1 MSAGPAVGEDLLRDL
16 APQVLARLVRTYGT
30 GQFDVCEDAVQDALL
45 AAYRQW
51 PADPPSDP
59 LAWLVTTARRRYVDR
74 VRTDS
79 RRRDREVREALLAEP
94 LSTSPAGPEAAGPEA
109 AGPETARSPA
119 DDSLLLLQL
128 CCHPALARP
137 AQVALTL
144 RAVAGLSTAQIANV
158 HQLPEATVAQRITRA
173 KRRLAEL
180 GGDLPR
186 PRDAAERLGPVLD
199 VLYAMLTEAHHT
211 TSGTPAR
218 DTGLAAEAI
227 HLARLLRQ
235 AMPGDPEV
243 AGLLA
248 LMLLTESRGPARQ
261 AADGTLV
268 PLDEQDRTRW
278 DQALVRDGIRLVEA
292 TVPGAAP
299 GPYLLQAC
307 IAALHAEAPDT
318 ASTDWSEILALY
330 DVLEVVTG
338 RQNPTIT
345 LNRIVA
351 EAQVHGDG
359 PALDSLSGLERA
371 HPGLPRLDA
380 VRAHLLARA
389 GRTADA
395 ADAYRRAARATR
407 NLAEQQYLQ
416 RRLRELLTGPS

>member
-1 MSAGPAVGEDLLRDL
+1 MSPRPAVGEDLLRDL
-16 APQVLARLVRTYGT
+16 APQVLARLVRTHGA

-74 VRTDS
+74 VRADS

-94 LSTSPAGPEAAGPEA
+94 LSTTLTGVEPGADVGA
-109 AGPETARSPA
+109 SPA

-144 RAVAGLSTAQIANV
+144 RAVAGLTTAQIANV

-180 GGDLPR
+180 GGNLPR
-186 PRDAAERLGPVLD
+186 PRDAAERLSPVLD
-199 VLYAMLTEAHHT
+199 VLYVMLTESHHT

-218 DTGLAAEAI
+218 DTDLAAEAI

-235 AMPGDPEV
+235 ALPADPEV

-248 LMLLTESRGPARQ
+248 LMLLTASRGPARQ
-261 AADGTLV
+261 ADDGALV
-268 PLDEQDRTRW
+268 PLDEQDRSRW
-278 DQALVRDGIRLVEA
+278 DQALLREGIALVET
-292 TVPGAAP
+292 TVPGAVP

-307 IAALHAEAPDT
+307 IAALHAEAADT

-330 DVLEVVTG
+330 GVLEVVTG

-359 PALDSLSGLERA
+359 PALDSLTDLERA

-389 GRTADA
+389 GRTAEA
-395 ADAYRRAARATR
+395 ADAYRRAARATL
-407 NLAEQQYLQ
+407 NLAEQQYLN
-416 RRLRELLTGPS
+416 RRLRALLTGPP

>member
-1 MSAGPAVGEDLLRDL
+1 MSAGPGVGEDLLRDL

-51 PADPPSDP
+51 PAEPPADP

-74 VRTDS
+74 VRADS
-79 RRRDREVREALLAEP
+79 RRRDREAREALLAEP
-94 LSTSPAGPEAAGPEA
+94 LGGSPAGPETAG
-109 AGPETARSPA
+109 SPA

-128 CCHPALARP
+128 CCHPALPRT

-158 HQLPEATVAQRITRA
+158 QQLPEATVAQRITRA

-218 DTGLAAEAI
+218 DTDLAAEAI
-227 HLARLLRQ
+227 HLARLLHQ
-235 AMPGDPEV
+235 ALPSDPEV

-261 AADGTLV
+261 AADGALV

-278 DQALVRDGIRLVEA
+278 DQALVREGIRLVEA

-307 IAALHAEAPDT
+307 VAALHAEAPDT

-330 DVLEVVTG
+330 GVLEVVTG

-359 PALDSLSGLERA
+359 AALDSLAGLERV
-371 HPGLPRLDA
+371 HPGLPRLHA

-389 GRTADA
+389 GRKSEA

-407 NLAEQQYLQ
+407 NLAERQYLQ
-416 RRLRELLTGPS
+416 GRLRAL

>member
-1 MSAGPAVGEDLLRDL
+1 
-16 APQVLARLVRTYGT
+16 
-30 GQFDVCEDAVQDALL
+30 
-45 AAYRQW
+45 
-51 PADPPSDP
+51 
-59 LAWLVTTARRRYVDR
+59 R
-74 VRTDS
+74 VRADS

-94 LSTSPAGPEAAGPEA
+94 LSMSPAGPRTAG
-109 AGPETARSPA
+109 SPA

-128 CCHPALARP
+128 CCHPALPRP

-180 GGDLPR
+180 SGDLPR

-218 DTGLAAEAI
+218 DTDLAAEAI

-235 AMPGDPEV
+235 ALPGDPEV
-243 AGLLA
+243 TGLLA

-261 AADGTLV
+261 AADGGLV
-268 PLDEQDRTRW
+268 PLDEQDRTCW
-278 DQALVRDGIRLVEA
+278 DQTLVREGIRLVEA

-330 DVLEVVTG
+330 DVLDVVTG

-359 PALDSLSGLERA
+359 PALDALAGLERA

-389 GRTADA
+389 GR
-395 ADAYRRAARATR
+395 
-407 NLAEQQYLQ
+407 
-416 RRLRELLTGPS
+416 

>member
-1 MSAGPAVGEDLLRDL
+1 MNPGPGVGEDLLREL
-16 APQVLARLVRTYGT
+16 APQVLARLVRTHGA

-74 VRTDS
+74 VRADS
-79 RRRDREVREALLAEP
+79 RRRDREAREALLAHP
-94 LSTSPAGPEAAGPEA
+94 LSTPDGADPGAFPHA
-109 AGPETARSPA
+109 SPA

-144 RAVAGLSTAQIANV
+144 RAVAGLTTAQIANV

-186 PRDAAERLGPVLD
+186 PRDAAERLSPVLD

-218 DTGLAAEAI
+218 DTDLAAEAI

-235 AMPGDPEV
+235 ALPEDPEV

-248 LMLLTESRGPARQ
+248 LMLLTASRGPARQ
-261 AADGTLV
+261 ADDGSLV

-278 DQALVRDGIRLVEA
+278 DPALVREGVALVEA

-307 IAALHAEAPDT
+307 VAALHAEAADT
-318 ASTDWSEILALY
+318 ASTDWSEIVALY
-330 DVLEVVTG
+330 GVLDVVTG
-338 RQNPTIT
+338 RKNPTIA

-359 PALDSLSGLERA
+359 AALASLDDLGRQ

-380 VRAHLLARA
+380 VRAHLLERL
-389 GRTADA
+389 GRTTEA
-395 ADAYRRAARATR
+395 ADAYRQAARSTL

-416 RRLRELLTGPS
+416 RRLRALQGVRLR

>member
-1 MSAGPAVGEDLLRDL
+1 MNPGPAVGEDLLREL
-16 APQVLARLVRTYGT
+16 APQVLARLVRTHGA

-74 VRTDS
+74 VRVDS
-79 RRRDREVREALLAEP
+79 RRREREAREALLAHP
-94 LSTSPAGPEAAGPEA
+94 LSTPPDGADPDA
-109 AGPETARSPA
+109 SPA

-144 RAVAGLSTAQIANV
+144 RAVAGLTTAQIANV
-158 HQLPEATVAQRITRA
+158 LQLPETTVAQRITRA

-186 PRDAAERLGPVLD
+186 PRDAAERLSPVLD
-199 VLYAMLTEAHHT
+199 VLYVMLTEAHHT

-218 DTGLAAEAI
+218 DTDLAAEAI
-227 HLARLLRQ
+227 HLARLLRR
-235 AMPGDPEV
+235 ALPNDPEV
-243 AGLLA
+243 SGLLA
-248 LMLLTESRGPARQ
+248 LMLLTASRGPARQ
-261 AADGTLV
+261 ADDGSLV

-278 DQALVRDGIRLVEA
+278 DQTLVREGVALVEA

-307 IAALHAEAPDT
+307 IAALHAEATDT

-330 DVLEVVTG
+330 GVLEVVTG
-338 RQNPTIT
+338 RRNPTIA

-351 EAQVHGDG
+351 EAQVLGDDA
-359 PALDSLSGLERA
+359 ALASLDDLERQ

-380 VRAHLLARA
+380 VRAHLLERQ
-389 GRTADA
+389 GRTAQA
-395 ADAYRRAARATR
+395 ADAYRHAARATR

-416 RRLRELLTGPS
+416 RRLRALRTP

>member
-1 MSAGPAVGEDLLRDL
+1 VTPATTEGEDLLRDL
-16 APQVLARLVRTYGT
+16 APQVLARLVRSYGP

-51 PADPPSDP
+51 PADPPSNP
-59 LAWLVTTARRRYVDR
+59 LAWLVTSARRRYVDR
-74 VRTDS
+74 IRSDS
-79 RRRDREVREALLAEP
+79 RRREREARDALLHEP
-94 LSTSPAGPEAAGPEA
+94 LNEPLTGADAGL
-109 AGPETARSPA
+109 SPA

-128 CCHPALARP
+128 CCHPALPRP

-144 RAVAGLSTAQIANV
+144 RAVAGLTTAQIANV

-173 KRRLAEL
+173 KRRLTEL

-199 VLYAMLTEAHHT
+199 VLYAMQTEAHHT

-218 DTGLAAEAI
+218 DTDLAAEAI
-227 HLARLLRQ
+227 HLARLLHQ
-235 AMPGDPEV
+235 ALPDDPEV

-261 AADGTLV
+261 AADGSLI

-278 DQALVRDGIRLVEA
+278 DLTLAHEGIALVEA
-292 TVPGAAP
+292 TAPGAAP

-318 ASTDWSEILALY
+318 GSTDWAEILALY
-330 DVLEVVTG
+330 DVLQIVTG
-338 RQNPTIT
+338 RGNPTIA

-359 PALDSLSGLERA
+359 SALDSLNLLEQA

-380 VRAHLLARA
+380 VRAHLLERQ
-389 GRTADA
+389 GRSVEA
-395 ADAYRRAARATR
+395 ADTYRRAVRATR

-416 RRLRELLTGPS
+416 RRLRSITRPNP

>member
-1 MSAGPAVGEDLLRDL
+1 MTHRTTDGGEDLLRDL
-16 APQVLARLVRTYGT
+16 APQVLARLVRSSGT

-45 AAYRQW
+45 AAHTQW
-51 PADPPSDP
+51 PADPPSDA
-59 LAWLVTTARRRYVDR
+59 LAWLVSVARRRYVDR
-74 VRTDS
+74 VRSDS
-79 RRRDREVREALLAEP
+79 RRRDRETREALLAEP
-94 LSTSPAGPEAAGPEA
+94 LAGPLAAPPDDVDPG
-109 AGPETARSPA
+109 GSPA

-128 CCHPALARP
+128 CCHPALPRP

-144 RAVAGLSTAQIANV
+144 RAVAGLTTAQIANV

-180 GGDLPR
+180 GGELPR
-186 PRDAAERLGPVLD
+186 PRDAAERLSPVLD

-218 DTGLAAEAI
+218 DTDLAAEAV
-227 HLARLLRQ
+227 HLARLLHQ
-235 AMPGDPEV
+235 ALPDDPEV

-261 AADGTLV
+261 TDDGALV
-268 PLDEQDRTRW
+268 PLDEQDRTLW
-278 DQALVRDGIRLVEA
+278 NQALVREGIALVEA

-307 IAALHAEAPDT
+307 IAALHAEAPD
-318 ASTDWSEILALY
+318 AGSTDWTEILAIY
-330 DVLEVVTG
+330 DVLQVVTG
-338 RQNPTIT
+338 RGNPTIA
-345 LNRIVA
+345 LNRVVA

-359 PALDSLSGLERA
+359 HALDSLDELERA

-380 VRAHLLARA
+380 VRAHLLERQ
-389 GRTADA
+389 GRDAEA

-407 NLAEQQYLQ
+407 NLAEQQYLL
-416 RRLRELLTGPS
+416 RRLRMLARPTG

>member
-1 MSAGPAVGEDLLRDL
+1 MTPAATGGEDLLRDL
-16 APQVLARLVRTYGT
+16 APQVLARLVRSHGT

-45 AAYRQW
+45 AAHTQW

-59 LAWLVTTARRRYVDR
+59 LAWLVSVARRRYVDR
-74 VRTDS
+74 VRADS
-79 RRRDREVREALLAEP
+79 RRHDREVREALLAEP
-94 LSTSPAGPEAAGPEA
+94 LNVPLTGID
-109 AGPETARSPA
+109 ARPSPA
-119 DDSLLLLQL
+119 DDSLLLLEL
-128 CCHPALARP
+128 CCHPALPRP

-144 RAVAGLSTAQIANV
+144 RAVAGLTTAQIANV

-173 KRRLAEL
+173 KRRLADL

-186 PRDAAERLGPVLD
+186 PVDAAERLGPVLD
-199 VLYAMLTEAHHT
+199 VLYTMLTEAHHT

-218 DTGLAAEAI
+218 DTDLAAEAI
-227 HLARLLRQ
+227 HLAQLLHR
-235 AMPGDPEV
+235 ALPDDPEV

-261 AADGTLV
+261 AADGALV

-278 DQALVRDGIRLVEA
+278 DRSLAREGIALVEA
-292 TVPGAAP
+292 TAPGAAP

-318 ASTDWSEILALY
+318 ASTDWAEILALY
-330 DVLEVVTG
+330 DVLQIVTG
-338 RQNPTIT
+338 RGNPTIA

-351 EAQVHGDG
+351 EAQVHGAG
-359 PALDSLSGLERA
+359 PALDSLERLEQA

-380 VRAHLLARA
+380 VRAHLLERQGRA
-389 GRTADA
+389 PEA
-395 ADAYRRAARATR
+395 ADAYRRAARATH
-407 NLAEQQYLQ
+407 NLAEQQYLL
-416 RRLRELLTGPS
+416 RRLRTLKATTVGSPAEPPA

>member
-1 MSAGPAVGEDLLRDL
+1 MSPRPAVGEDLLRDL
-16 APQVLARLVRTYGT
+16 APQVLARLVRTHGT

-51 PADPPSDP
+51 PAGPPSDP

-74 VRTDS
+74 VRADS

-94 LSTSPAGPEAAGPEA
+94 LSTAPAGVEPGADVGA
-109 AGPETARSPA
+109 SPA

-144 RAVAGLSTAQIANV
+144 RAVAGLTTAQIANV

-186 PRDAAERLGPVLD
+186 PRDAAERLSPVLD

-218 DTGLAAEAI
+218 DTDLAAEAI

-235 AMPGDPEV
+235 ALPADPEV

-248 LMLLTESRGPARQ
+248 LMLLTASRGPARQ
-261 AADGTLV
+261 ADDGALV

-278 DQALVRDGIRLVEA
+278 DQALVREGVALVET

-307 IAALHAEAPDT
+307 IAALHAEAADT

-330 DVLEVVTG
+330 GVLEVVTG

-351 EAQVHGDG
+351 EAQVRGDE
-359 PALDSLSGLERA
+359 PALDSLADLERA

-389 GRTADA
+389 GRTAEA

-407 NLAEQQYLQ
+407 NLAEQQYLN
-416 RRLRELLTGPS
+416 RRLRALLTGSP

>member
-1 MSAGPAVGEDLLRDL
+1 MSRGSAVGEDLLRDL
-16 APQVLARLVRTYGT
+16 APQVLARLVRAYGT

-45 AAYRQW
+45 AAHRQW

-74 VRTDS
+74 VRADS

-94 LSTSPAGPEAAGPEA
+94 LSAAPAGAEPGAGV
-109 AGPETARSPA
+109 GPSPA

-144 RAVAGLSTAQIANV
+144 RAVAGLTTAQIANV
-158 HQLPEATVAQRITRA
+158 YQLPEATVAQRITRA

-186 PRDAAERLGPVLD
+186 PRDAAERLSPVLD

-218 DTGLAAEAI
+218 DTDLAAEAI

-235 AMPGDPEV
+235 ALPADPEV

-248 LMLLTESRGPARQ
+248 LMLLTASRGPARQ
-261 AADGTLV
+261 ADDGALV

-278 DQALVRDGIRLVEA
+278 DQALVREGVALVEA

-307 IAALHAEAPDT
+307 VAALHAEAADT

-330 DVLEVVTG
+330 GVLEVVTG

-351 EAQVHGDG
+351 EAQVRGDG
-359 PALDSLSGLERA
+359 PALDSLAELERA
-371 HPGLPRLDA
+371 QPGLPRLDA
-380 VRAHLLARA
+380 VRAHLLERQ
-389 GRTADA
+389 GRTTEA

-407 NLAEQQYLQ
+407 NLAEQQYLN
-416 RRLRELLTGPS
+416 RRLRALATEPR

>member
-1 MSAGPAVGEDLLRDL
+1 MNPGPGVGEDLLREL
-16 APQVLARLVRTYGT
+16 APQVLARLVRTHGT

-51 PADPPSDP
+51 PAEPPSDP

-74 VRTDS
+74 VRADS
-79 RRRDREVREALLAEP
+79 RRRDREAREALLAHP
-94 LSTSPAGPEAAGPEA
+94 LSTPPDGADPGA
-109 AGPETARSPA
+109 SPA

-144 RAVAGLSTAQIANV
+144 RAVAGLTTAQIANV
-158 HQLPEATVAQRITRA
+158 HQLPEGTVAQRITRA
-173 KRRLAEL
+173 KRQLAEL

-186 PRDAAERLGPVLD
+186 PRDAAERLSPVLD

-218 DTGLAAEAI
+218 DADLAAEAI

-235 AMPGDPEV
+235 ALPKDPEV

-248 LMLLTESRGPARQ
+248 LMLLTASRAPARQ
-261 AADGTLV
+261 ADDGSLV

-278 DQALVRDGIRLVEA
+278 DRALVREGVALVEA
-292 TVPGAAP
+292 TVPGAEP

-307 IAALHAEAPDT
+307 VAALHAEAADT

-330 DVLEVVTG
+330 GVLEVVTG

-351 EAQVHGDG
+351 EAQVRGDG
-359 PALDSLSGLERA
+359 AALASLDDLDRQ

-380 VRAHLLARA
+380 VRAHLLERL
-389 GRTADA
+389 GRTTEA
-395 ADAYRRAARATR
+395 ADAYRRAARSTH
-407 NLAEQQYLQ
+407 NLAEQQYLN
-416 RRLRELLTGPS
+416 RRLRALRPEPR

>member
-1 MSAGPAVGEDLLRDL
+1 MTPETTEGEDPLRDL
-16 APQVLARLVRTYGT
+16 APQVLARLVRTHGP

-45 AAYRQW
+45 AAHGQW

-59 LAWLVTTARRRYVDR
+59 LAWLVTAARRRYVDR
-74 VRTDS
+74 VRSDS
-79 RRRDREVREALLAEP
+79 RRRDREAREALLAAP
-94 LSTSPAGPEAAGPEA
+94 LHPLATSADAGL
-109 AGPETARSPA
+109 SPA
-119 DDSLLLLQL
+119 DDSLLLLEL
-128 CCHPALARP
+128 CCHPALPRP

-144 RAVAGLSTAQIANV
+144 RAVAGLTTAQIANV

-199 VLYAMLTEAHHT
+199 VLYAMLTEAHLT

-218 DTGLAAEAI
+218 DTDLAAEAV

-235 AMPGDPEV
+235 ALPGDPEV

-261 AADGTLV
+261 ADDGSLI

-278 DQALVRDGIRLVEA
+278 DRPLAREGIALVEA
-292 TVPGAAP
+292 TALGAAP

-307 IAALHAEAPDT
+307 VAALHAEATDT
-318 ASTDWSEILALY
+318 GSTDWTEILALY
-330 DVLEVVTG
+330 EVLEIVTG
-338 RQNPTIT
+338 RQNPTIA

-359 PALDSLSGLERA
+359 AALSSLDLLERA

-380 VRAHLLARA
+380 VRAHLLERL
-389 GRTADA
+389 GRTAEA
-395 ADAYRRAARATR
+395 ADAYRRAARTTR
-407 NLAEQQYLQ
+407 NLAERQYLQ
-416 RRLRELLTGPS
+416 RRKRDLTQPPN